1 MVVVVCEAKQT
12 TRTMRCE
19 ERYHHIDVLKR
30 KFKIL
35 ICLNSK
41 QTLKT

>member
-19 ERYHHIDVLKR
+19 ERYHQIDV
-30 KFKIL
+30 I
-35 ICLNSK
+35 
-41 QTLKT
+41 TLKIKKEIQNSDMFKQ